1 MSKVDLSRYA
11 RFPQVFYV
19 DDDGSTKHYP
29 SLSWCEQDPDGTI
42 VCDVEKIPRVA
53 TYYPP
58 LEECDERRC
67 YNRWLQYDFMLY
79 PNYEIEEVGRI
90 EIVVRRSDGV
100 RFKLVSWL
108 WKTILL
114 ELAKRPEGMD
124 LFELIPIVLG
134 WMATARPD
142 LFKEPT
148 DELIARESRVIV
160 DAVGALHYEVGV
172 IEVKRVK

>member
-1 MSKVDLSRYA
+1 MAKADLSRYA

-19 DDDGSTKHYP
+19 DKDGSTKHYP
-29 SLSWCEQDPDGTI
+29 SLSWCKQDSDGTV
-42 VCDVEKIPRVA
+42 VCDADDVPVVA
-53 TYYPP
+53 VYYQP
-58 LEECDERRC
+58 LEECDGKMC
-67 YNRWLQYDFMLY
+67 HRWWLKYDFMLY

-114 ELAKRPEGMD
+114 ELAKRPGGMD

-148 DELIARESRVIV
+148 DELIARESEVIV
-160 DAVGALHYEVGV
+160 DAVGRLHYEMGV